1 MRKSFYLIAGIV
13 VLSAVIAIN
22 AFSQNSTPESS
33 ENDWNRAITLYKT
46 QYCGCCEQYIAY
58 LRENGYNVEVVNVD
72 DLPALFDKYR
82 VPDDMRSCHI
92 SDLGGYFAVGH
103 IPAEAIDKLMKE
115 HPAIDGISLP
125 GMPSGSPGMP
135 GNKEEPFVVY
145 ALKDGNAEVFTTL

>member
-1 MRKSFYLIAGIV
+1 MIAGIM
-13 VLSAVIAIN
+13 VLLAVIAIN
-22 AFSQNSTPESS
+22 VFNQNSAPESS
-33 ENDWNRAITLYKT
+33 ESDWNRAITLYKT

-103 IPAEAIDKLMKE
+103 IPTEAIEKLMEE
-115 HPAIDGISLP
+115 HPAVDGISLP

-135 GNKEEPFVVY
+135 GSKEEPFVVY
-145 ALKDGNAEVFTTL
+145 ALKDGNAEVFMTL